1 MASSY
6 LDGKSS
12 SRAAVSSRRSTQS
25 GEDRSEEDSE
35 RAICNLPTVMPLPS
49 GPSSSKALSKASPNI
64 PSDDDDDGDDGGGI
78 MEGAKDVIGAA
89 KSREDM
95 SVGIIAG
102 IWNKVEQLK

>member
-1 MASSY
+1 M
-6 LDGKSS
+6 
-12 SRAAVSSRRSTQS
+12 QS

-64 PSDDDDDGDDGGGI
+64 PSDDDDDDDDDDGGGI
-78 MEGAKDVIGAA
+78 MEGAKEVIGAA
-89 KSREDM
+89 KSREEM

>member
-1 MASSY
+1 M
-6 LDGKSS
+6 
-12 SRAAVSSRRSTQS
+12 QS

-64 PSDDDDDGDDGGGI
+64 PSDDDDDDGGI
-78 MEGAKDVIGAA
+78 MGGVMKEVIGAA
-89 KSREDM
+89 RSREEM

-102 IWNKVEQLK
+102 IMLRDVELKYEV

>member
-1 MASSY
+1 M
-6 LDGKSS
+6 
-12 SRAAVSSRRSTQS
+12 QS

-64 PSDDDDDGDDGGGI
+64 PSDDDDDEGGI
-78 MEGAKDVIGAA
+78 MGGAKEVIGAA
-89 KSREDM
+89 RSREEM

-102 IWNKVEQLK
+102 IIVE